1 MDNLIVKAENL
12 VKIYQSGK
20 VRVKA
25 LDGVNLIAHRGEI
38 LGIVGPSGSGKTT
51 LLNIIGGLDKP
62 TKGTVFIDN
71 TEITK
76 LSEEELVK
84 FRLRNIGFVFQFFNL
99 IPSLSIVENVELP
112 LALLGVSRIERRE
125 LASTTLRELGLIHR
139 ANFKPSELSGG
150 EQQRVAIA
158 RAIITNP
165 KIVLMDEPTGNLDS
179 ENAKNLM
186 KFIEKIREKYG
197 VTFIIATH
205 DPIVVRQCERAY
217 ILRDGRFIEELNGQ
231 AAVNKYSKL

>member
-1 MDNLIVKAENL
+1 MDNIAVKAENL
-12 VKIYQSGK
+12 VKIYQTGK
-20 VRVKA
+20 VRIKA
-25 LDGVNLIAHRGEI
+25 LDGVNLVARRGEI

-62 TKGTVFIDN
+62 TKGIVFIDN

-99 IPSLSIVENVELP
+99 IPSLSVIENVELP
-112 LALLGVSRIERRE
+112 LALLGVSRAERRE
-125 LASTTLRELGLIHR
+125 LVLNTLRELGLIHR
-139 ANFKPSELSGG
+139 ANFKPNELSGG

-165 KIVLMDEPTGNLDS
+165 RVILMDEPTGNLDS
-179 ENAKNLM
+179 QNAKNLM
-186 KFIEKIREKYG
+186 KFIEKVREKYS

-205 DPIVVRQCERAY
+205 DPIVIRQCERAY
-217 ILRDGRFIEELNGQ
+217 ILRDGKFIEELNGV

>member
-25 LDGVNLIAHRGEI
+25 LDGVNLIARRGEI
-38 LGIVGPSGSGKTT
+38 LSIIGPSGSGKTT

-84 FRLRNIGFVFQFFNL
+84 FRLRNIGFVFQYFNL
-99 IPSLSIVENVELP
+99 IPSLSVVENVELP

-139 ANFKPSELSGG
+139 ANFNPSELSGG
-150 EQQRVAIA
+150 MKQRVNIA
-158 RAIITNP
+158 RALAIEP
-165 KIVLMDEPTGNLDS
+165 DVLLMDEPFSNLDPLTAESLRS
-179 ENAKNLM
+179 EVLDIWLSSILPVKSIIM
-186 KFIEKIREKYG
+186 
-197 VTFIIATH
+197 VTHNVEEA
-205 DPIVVRQCERAY
+205 VV
-217 ILRDGRFIEELNGQ
+217 
-231 AAVNKYSKL
+231 KLLCFS

>member
-25 LDGVNLIAHRGEI
+25 LDGVNLIARRGEI
-38 LGIVGPSGSGKTT
+38 LSIIGPSGSGKTT

-84 FRLRNIGFVFQFFNL
+84 FRLRNIGFVFQYFNL
-99 IPSLSIVENVELP
+99 IPSLSVVENVELP

-139 ANFKPSELSGG
+139 ANFNPSELSGG
-150 EQQRVAIA
+150 MKQRVNIA
-158 RAIITNP
+158 RALAIEP
-165 KIVLMDEPTGNLDS
+165 DVLLMDKPFSNLDPLTAESLRS
-179 ENAKNLM
+179 EVLDIWLSSILPVKSIIM
-186 KFIEKIREKYG
+186 
-197 VTFIIATH
+197 VTH
-205 DPIVVRQCERAY
+205 NV
-217 ILRDGRFIEELNGQ
+217 EE
-231 AAVNKYSKL
+231 AV

>member
-25 LDGVNLIAHRGEI
+25 LDGVNLIARRGEI
-38 LGIVGPSGSGKTT
+38 LSIIGPSGSGKTT

-84 FRLRNIGFVFQFFNL
+84 FRLRNIGFVFQYFNL
-99 IPSLSIVENVELP
+99 IPSLSVVENVELP

-139 ANFKPSELSGG
+139 ANFNPSELSGG
-150 EQQRVAIA
+150 MKQRVNIA
-158 RAIITNP
+158 RALAIEP
-165 KIVLMDEPTGNLDS
+165 DVLLMDKPFSNLDPLTAESLRS
-179 ENAKNLM
+179 EVLDIWLSSILPVKSIIM
-186 KFIEKIREKYG
+186 
-197 VTFIIATH
+197 VTHNVEEA
-205 DPIVVRQCERAY
+205 VV
-217 ILRDGRFIEELNGQ
+217 
-231 AAVNKYSKL
+231 KLLCFS